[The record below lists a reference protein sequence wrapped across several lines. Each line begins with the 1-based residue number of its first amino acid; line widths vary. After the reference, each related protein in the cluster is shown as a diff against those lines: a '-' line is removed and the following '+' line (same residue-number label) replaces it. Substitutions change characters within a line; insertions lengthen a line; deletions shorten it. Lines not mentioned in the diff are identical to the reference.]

1 MEHTYHLRWPI
12 NSMRDES
19 QRMEPAIQLYAGDC
33 AAKRRPPDEPPCRD
47 GWPGPLARPH
57 ATICNQ
63 RFKRHFRMICQQYS
77 SGVSFPASIHDLIW
91 RSRHKHPTCTSHHLG
106 LRANIIPRGGS
117 KSRCVL
123 ETGDAERRRVLA
135 EIINFLRCAWS
146 SVKSSGEG
154 PRGPFPYCRAH
165 AWTVR
170 PTRVR
175 RLSLSQPQPT
185 SKTFRQNI
193 WGSVRYLSLTW
204 KADVCSC
211 QPICIN
217 FGFRDNSEMWSHDSY
232 LEPKGDR
239 W

>member
-1 MEHTYHLRWPI
+1 
-12 NSMRDES
+12 
-19 QRMEPAIQLYAGDC
+19 
-33 AAKRRPPDEPPCRD
+33 
-47 GWPGPLARPH
+47 
-57 ATICNQ
+57 
-63 RFKRHFRMICQQYS
+63 MILELCK
-77 SGVSFPASIHDLIW
+77 GVHCVDLGESFPTSLYLQHFVSIQPRTSPVKFAASRRFP
-91 RSRHKHPTCTSHHLG
+91 RSIQSW
-106 LRANIIPRGGS
+106 
-117 KSRCVL
+117 
-123 ETGDAERRRVLA
+123 
-135 EIINFLRCAWS
+135 NFFRCAWS
-146 SVKSSGEG
+146 SVKSSGEA

-175 RLSLSQPQPT
+175 CLSLSQPQPT
-185 SKTFRQNI
+185 SKTFRLNI

-232 LEPKGDR
+232 LEPRDDR